1 MLPAMRRLWIITNP
15 ASGSTSPKRCAEV
28 EALLGARGDTIAG
41 RTDFPAQPLPGR
53 KALASAKVDTVVL
66 FAGDGTINAA
76 VCALADWPGAI
87 LILPGGTMNL
97 LARALHGSHDI
108 AAIIAAVDHRPVALP
123 FVEAGPHRAFVG
135 LILGPAAHWV
145 RAREAIRAARLR
157 RLVAAARNAWRRTF
171 ARGIRL
177 AGAPAL
183 AGRYQA
189 VMVQPTG
196 RGLVLGAIDAR
207 DWRAIATLGWE
218 WLTGDWMAARAVST
232 DTVDRFAVAGR
243 RPVLALFDGEPVL
256 LDPGVAITGGTT
268 EQRYLAT
275 IPAPSSP

>member
-1 MLPAMRRLWIITNP
+1 MRRLWIITNP
-15 ASGSTSPKRCAEV
+15 ASGSTSPARCTEVASLLEAE
-28 EALLGARGDTIAG
+28 GDVIAG
-41 RTDFPAQPLPGR
+41 RTDFPATPLPDV
-53 KALASAKVDTVVL
+53 ATLAAAHVDVVVL

-76 VCALADWPGAI
+76 VCALARWPGAI

-97 LARALHGSHDI
+97 LARALHGDRPL
-108 AAIIAAVDHRPVALP
+108 AAIIAAAAQKDHRVALP

-145 RAREAIRAARLR
+145 RAREAVRAAQIR

-177 AGAPAL
+177 TGAVAL

-189 VMVQPTG
+189 VMVRPIGTA
-196 RGLVLGAIDAR
+196 LSLGAVDAR
-207 DWRAIATLGWE
+207 DWRSIATLGWE
-218 WLTGDWMAARAVST
+218 WLTGDWMAARAVSSA
-232 DTVDRFAVAGR
+232 TVEHFAVAGS

-256 LDPGVAITGGTT
+256 LDPGTPICGGMT
-268 EQRYLAT
+268 EPRYLAT
-275 IPAPSSP
+275 LKPTERHR